1 MTSRECLPI
10 PLSLF
15 GQSAVTENN
24 PAYFLYQSIIDDVAV
39 RRQRANYQPQTFR
52 DTDSITAGSR
62 GKKAAKGS

>member
-39 RRQRANYQPQTFR
+39 RR
-52 DTDSITAGSR
+52 
-62 GKKAAKGS
+62 